1 MPYLRAQVVLPGSSN
16 LPEDVFINTF
26 HFQTQSATVTE
37 AENIVAALKDLYTLA
52 APGGSPANAPIG
64 QWIGGVVKR
73 DANACKI
80 KVYDLEEP
88 KPRPILHTGQF
99 TMTGT
104 STGYTQDLPAE
115 VALCATFWGVANRP
129 RTRGRVYLGP
139 WGNHASGAGTN
150 GRSIPIIGLRQSI
163 AASFG
168 RLINIS
174 GATFQLCVFSRG
186 VYQIDG
192 VVQPVTEQLYT
203 PVTDGWVDDAWDTQR
218 RRGQEAT
225 TRTTFT

>member
-1 MPYLRAQVVLPGSSN
+1 M
-16 LPEDVFINTF
+16 PEDVFINTF
-26 HFQTQSATVTE
+26 HFATQSANE
-37 AENIVAALKDLYTLA
+37 AEAINVVNLLKDLYTLA

-80 KVYDLEEP
+80 RVYDLAQP
-88 KPRPILHTGQF
+88 KPRPVLHEGSF
-99 TMTGT
+99 TMTGL
-104 STGYTQDLPAE
+104 STGWTQDLPAE
-115 VALCATFWGVANRP
+115 VALCASFWGVANRP

-139 WGNHASGAGTN
+139 WGNHASGAGTS
-150 GRSIPIIGLRQSI
+150 GRSIPIVGLRQSI

-168 RLINIS
+168 RMINVAAS
-174 GATFQLCVFSRG
+174 TANLAVFSRG

-192 VVQPVTEQLYT
+192 VVQPVTSQLYT
-203 PVTDGWVDDAWDTQR
+203 VVTDGWVDDAWDTQR
-218 RRGQEAT
+218 RRGQDAT